1 MGRRLGAVLVF
12 MAAFASLALPATTE
26 AQRGIPINIESVPP
40 GATVYLD
47 STASPPLGMTPLQNV
62 RVPTGE
68 HTFIFQLANHEEAR
82 LSVSVRRR
90 RETFRAVLRA
100 LGTIEV
106 SAGNEGARGGHV
118 LVDGRAIGDL
128 GATPVRV
135 TDLQPGRHQVRVE
148 REGYQNFEQWVEV
161 GGGQLVRMAA
171 LLERRAPDTGQI
183 LVAGPPGAPIFVDG
197 QPSGTTP
204 TVIEG
209 VGVGA
214 HTVEIRA
221 PGQQPYSQQV
231 TVLAGQRVTVTMPTV
246 GGSVL
251 RVIATAP
258 GAVISIDGEVI
269 GPSPAVREGLPPG
282 EHIVEAR
289 AEGYDPARQT
299 VTVEA
304 GQQRVVSLELQ
315 AVQGEPGRIVA
326 QSNVDRA
333 TVIIDNEER
342 GQAPVVYTPEAGPHA
357 VVVRAEGYQE
367 YSTTCTTAP
376 GQNCEVDA
384 VLVPQ
389 QVRVRVA
396 VQPGIRDAQLLVDGQ
411 PAGPVPFDGT
421 LPAGSHV
428 LTVTAPGYED
438 FREQALLT
446 PSSEV
451 RAVDVTLSEIQ
462 EGMTTEQRQALRERQ
477 ERERG
482 AAVTHS
488 AAPLPVNQASI
499 DMSLGW
505 PYLGELRLN
514 VGLLDFLDAGFAVR
528 SFGRLTE
535 FEGRVRV
542 GYRPLQQLAVG
553 AQVRFGGGI
562 GPEQGYAAPTQY
574 QVRDTDGTVA
584 TCDWNGGGGGP
595 CPAAPG
601 VPLEERI
608 STRPTQVDATN
619 VFSYPV
625 NSAFFSLELLGSL
638 HFSDQGA
645 FTLWLAMDV
654 SSDEY
659 AGHPLNASAYLDF
672 GPNGQEYCTLPTTT
686 GGTRTP
692 FHCPREEFARAR
704 LGGSLE
710 LVLTRNWNIWFLL
723 EGILS
728 SQPRRILGNIIGIET
743 NDTQFYFRLG
753 TTYKF

>member
-1 MGRRLGAVLVF
+1 MQVSAQRGEAPFGEVEDQMGRRLGSMLVCAV
-12 MAAFASLALPATTE
+12 AFASFAVPATVS
-26 AQRGIPINIESVPP
+26 AQRRIPINIESVPP

-47 STASPPLGMTPLQNV
+47 STTSPPLGMTPLHNV
-62 RVPTGE
+62 RVPSGD
-68 HTFIFQLANHEEAR
+68 HTFIFQLTNHEEAR

-118 LVDGRAIGDL
+118 SVDGRPVGDL
-128 GATPVRV
+128 GVRPIRV
-135 TDLQPGRHQVRVE
+135 TVLQPGRHQVRVE
-148 REGYQNFEQWVEV
+148 REGYQRFEQWVEV
-161 GGGQLVRMAA
+161 GGGQLVRIGA
-171 LLERRAPDTGQI
+171 LLEQSAPDTGEI
-183 LVAGPPGAPIFVDG
+183 LVSGPPGAPIFVDG
-197 QPSGTTP
+197 QPAGTTP
-204 TVIEG
+204 TVVEG
-209 VGVGA
+209 VAVGA

-231 TVLAGQRVTVTMPTV
+231 MIVAGQRATVTMATP
-246 GGSVL
+246 GGGAL
-251 RVIATAP
+251 RVISSAP
-258 GAVISIDGEVI
+258 NAVISIDGEVI
-269 GPSPAVREGLPPG
+269 GPSPAVREGLAAG

-289 AEGYDPARQT
+289 AEGFEPARQT
-299 VTVEA
+299 VQIDA
-304 GQQRVVSLELQ
+304 GQQRVIAVELQ
-315 AVQGEPGRIVA
+315 PVEGEPGRIVV
-326 QSNVDRA
+326 QSNVDSA
-333 TVIIDNEER
+333 IVIIDNEER
-342 GQAPVVYTPEAGPHA
+342 GNAPAVYQPAAGPHA

-376 GQNCEVDA
+376 GQDCPVDA

-396 VQPGIRDAQLLVDGQ
+396 VQPGIRDAQLLVDGE

-428 LTVTAPGYED
+428 LSVTAPGYED
-438 FREQALLT
+438 FRQQVLLT

-451 RAVDVTLSEIQ
+451 RAFDVTLPEIQ
-462 EGMTTEQRQALRERQ
+462 EGMTTEQRQELAQRR
-477 ERERG
+477 ERERA

-488 AAPLPVNQASI
+488 AAPLPVNQASLDI
-499 DMSLGW
+499 SLGW
-505 PYLGELRLN
+505 PYLGALRLN

-562 GPEQGYAAPTQY
+562 GPQEGYGLPTFY
-574 QVRDTDGTVA
+574 TDTDGMMQGWGSLPQA
-584 TCDWNGGGGGP
+584 D
-595 CPAAPG
+595 
-601 VPLEERI
+601 RI
-608 STRPTQVDATN
+608 NNRPTMIDTSMIY
-619 VFSYPV
+619 SYPV

-638 HFSDQGA
+638 HFSEQGA
-645 FTLWLAMDV
+645 FTLWDAMDI

-659 AGHPLNASAYLDF
+659 AGHPLNSSAFLDF
-672 GPNGQEYCTLPTTT
+672 GPNGDAYCMATTT
-686 GGTRTP
+686 GGSML
-692 FHCPREEFARAR
+692 HCPREEFARAR

-710 LVLTRNWNIWFLL
+710 LVLTRNWNIFFLL

-728 SQPRRILGNIIGIET
+728 SQPRRILGNIIGIQT
-743 NDTQFYFRLG
+743 NDTQFYFRIG